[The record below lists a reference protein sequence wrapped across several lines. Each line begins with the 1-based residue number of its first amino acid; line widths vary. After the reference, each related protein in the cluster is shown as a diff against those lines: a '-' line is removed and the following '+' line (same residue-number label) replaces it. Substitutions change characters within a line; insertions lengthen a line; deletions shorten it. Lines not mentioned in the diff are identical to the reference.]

1 MSAKKKDATM
11 AILITCA
18 GAAISLGIILIY
30 LAANVVKIENL
41 MG

>member
-1 MSAKKKDATM
+1 MKARKKDATM

-18 GAAISLGIILIY
+18 AAAFSLGIILIY
-30 LAANVVKIENL
+30 LAADVIKIENL